1 LFCIEEPEVSV
12 TCETLVP
19 IEGFCLSDGRNGV
32 KCRYPGG
39 SVVTTGATGTE
50 GATVG
55 GTVGAIVGA
64 MVGAMVGGTVV
75 GGVVVEPTFNPC
87 WGSVVTVVPSAITN
101 VVVSGS
107 RSPVV
112 VTPVMVA
119 VHTPGALK
127 FIPW

>member
-1 LFCIEEPEVSV
+1 MVA
-12 TCETLVP
+12 
-19 IEGFCLSDGRNGV
+19 
-32 KCRYPGG
+32 
-39 SVVTTGATGTE
+39 TGATGTE

-64 MVGAMVGGTVV
+64 MVGAIVGGTVV
-75 GGVVVEPTFNPC
+75 GGDVVVPTFNPC
-87 WGSVVTVVPSAITN
+87 WGSVVTVVPSAITK

-119 VHTPGALK
+119 VHRPGALK
-127 FIPW
+127 FIPASSVVSAPPGRVIGTNNVYPGKFGFSGVNLMVKF